1 MLTLPGQQESGDKCL
16 VQEFEGG
23 AFLAVVDALG
33 HGREAAAVADI
44 AIKSLSNRT
53 DETLN
58 SLFLRCHLLMRGLR
72 GVTMSLAIFDWK
84 RQTLGWLGIGNVSGV
99 VINADT
105 GAHPRVQP
113 LLVRSGVVGDH
124 MPVLSPSVM
133 PFQPGDMLVLTT
145 DGVSPNFM
153 EMLPS
158 RLAPQALADQIL
170 KGYAKNND
178 DAAVLVLR
186 MNGVK

>member
-1 MLTLPGQQESGDKCL
+1 
-16 VQEFEGG
+16 VQDFEGG
-23 AFLAVVDALG
+23 AFVVVVDALG
-33 HGREAAAVADI
+33 HGREASAVADI
-44 AIKSLSNRT
+44 AINSLSSRT

-72 GVTMSLAIFDWK
+72 GVTMSLGIFDWK
-84 RQTLGWLGIGNVSGV
+84 RHSLAWLGIGNVSGV

-124 MPVLSPSVM
+124 MPALSPSVI
-133 PFQPGDMLVLTT
+133 PFQPGDTLVLAT
-145 DGVSPNFM
+145 DGIAPNFM
-153 EMLPS
+153 DLLPS
-158 RLAPQALADQIL
+158 TLAPQALADRIL
-170 KGYAKNND
+170 NGYAKNND

-186 MNGVK
+186 MKGGR